1 MSGFHASRRGNHR
14 SLSMNRGRRRET
26 VFAAVLINLTLLLVG
41 KSVFDLQTPLAQ
53 APAPPEPSYR
63 SHRTNPKG
71 PKEKMKE
78 DGLADPTLHD
88 QRLQQTENRAY
99 EGSGRNIF
107 RSQGLVR
114 SKRIV
119 VPPEPPN
126 SVVELVRPTI
136 RLRFFGFA
144 STPNQPRKAFL
155 GGDDTV
161 FIAPE
166 GEIVDRRYRVLK
178 IDSNWVILE
187 DLIEKSLHRLAL
199 PG

>member
-1 MSGFHASRRGNHR
+1 
-14 SLSMNRGRRRET
+14 MNRGRRRET
-26 VFAAVLINLTLLLVG
+26 VFAAVLINFTLLLAG

-53 APAPPEPSYR
+53 GPAPAEPSYR
-63 SHRTNPKG
+63 SDRTNPKG
-71 PKEKMKE
+71 PKEKMNQ
-78 DGLADPTLHD
+78 DGLADPTLHN
-88 QRLQQTENRAY
+88 QRLQQTENRVY

-114 SKRIV
+114 AKRIV

-126 SVVELVRPTI
+126 PVVELVLPTI
-136 RLRFFGFA
+136 GLRFFGFA

-155 GGDDTV
+155 GGEDTV
-161 FIAPE
+161 FIAHE